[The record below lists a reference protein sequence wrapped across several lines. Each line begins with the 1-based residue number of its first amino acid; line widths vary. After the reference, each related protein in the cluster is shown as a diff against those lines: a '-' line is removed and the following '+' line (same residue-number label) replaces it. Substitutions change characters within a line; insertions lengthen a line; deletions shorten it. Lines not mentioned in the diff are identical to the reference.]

1 MNESLNTE
9 DINNFSDL
17 DLNDINNDKE
27 RLDILNK
34 KIKNVKNLYDENN
47 EAMNALNEQVSL
59 INKFHELQ
67 KNKGLTPVEK
77 DFKIERKNKLDE
89 KEDEEDTSSTKLKD
103 NIANVPENQIE
114 QPGCCSRCISCICKI
129 LTCLTPFKDD
139 IRYLE
144 YNFNS
149 TIVTLFQL
157 IRFLFLLSVAQFV
170 IFFLLFLIHL
180 GEYNKSDKTK
190 YSLPRSF
197 FYSSYNENE
206 FKIYSNMYALNIF
219 VFILASIIYYFKKQS
234 EHYKENA
241 FIKNNQKTLLSSYI
255 FTCWNI
261 NIRDA
266 IFRQESKEKIFKD
279 LQDYSDEYVFKLD
292 YAKQEST
299 WTPGRIGC
307 VIFSYC
313 VFILI
318 LFFYFWFTLFSL
330 GLRNSMRNKE
340 YAKDYIGKD
349 SVADFVSYI
358 FIAFGFL
365 FFPFI
370 SGFISKI
377 EGWKIVSSQNKSINI
392 KRSICI
398 IWGLFALCVDLSYFT
413 LQGKNKDDFFLKSIT
428 PDEVSFFTCPG
439 KYENHFFEYYDSSSS
454 ESPDSLR
461 ILTRILGDD
470 GAPEEGGASPPATDT
485 PAEFKRYDTGYSK
498 CREEE
503 FGANVFLIVFVYL
516 LLYLFI
522 ELIHCMFNC
531 CSNCCSFIGQ
541 LCPYFCPCC
550 VKNKTKLSYFPVL
563 TLLHIFTVYCLFC
576 LTVVF
581 MPFASIFLPIILLI
595 EFKYQ
600 FRKLKTSANFNYD
613 DINVKLRGNAK
624 SILHIF
630 ALMQFVAF
638 VSLIYF
644 YVIRLPHFNH
654 AVCVGNGSISKL
666 YQNNEGFCG
675 PASDK
680 VRIAYGLTYEIRKF
694 WGIGWFHEVFKEALF
709 IMLLLTVILCT
720 IIYRNY
726 SPNQK
731 YYDYIINRQQEMLE
745 TFQLLY
751 DQIGKRDKINY
762 LLLRMAKLHNS

>member
-34 KIKNVKNLYDENN
+34 KIKNVKNLYDEHN

-89 KEDEEDTSSTKLKD
+89 NDDEEDTSSTKLKD

-180 GEYNKSDKTK
+180 GEYTENDKTK

-340 YAKDYIGKD
+340 YATDYIGKD

-413 LQGKNKDDFFLKSIT
+413 LQGKNKEHFFLKSMT

-439 KYENHFFEYYDSSSS
+439 KYENHFLEYYDDSSSD
-454 ESPDSLR
+454 SPTDS
-461 ILTRILGDD
+461 
-470 GAPEEGGASPPATDT
+470 T
-485 PAEFKRYDTGYSK
+485 PADITGYSK

-503 FGANVFLIVFVYL
+503 FGANVFMIVFVYL

-550 VKNKTKLSYFPVL
+550 VKNKTKLSYYPVL

-644 YVIRLPHFNH
+644 YVIKLPHFNH
-654 AVCVGNGSISKL
+654 AVCYGNGTASILK
-666 YQNNEGFCG
+666 QTRKGFCG

-694 WGIGWFHEVFKEALF
+694 WTIGWFHEVFKEALF
-709 IMLLLTVILCT
+709 IMLLLTAILCT

-731 YYDYIINRQQEMLE
+731 YYEYIINRQQEMLE

>member
-77 DFKIERKNKLDE
+77 DFKIERKNNLDE
-89 KEDEEDTSSTKLKD
+89 KDDEETSSTKLKD
-103 NIANVPENQIE
+103 NIIQENQLE
-114 QPGCCSRCISCICKI
+114 QPGCCSRCTSCFSKI
-129 LTCLTPFKDD
+129 LTCLTPFKGD

-157 IRFLFLLSVAQFV
+157 IRFLFLLSIAQFF
-170 IFFLLFLIHL
+170 ILFILFLSHS
-180 GEYNKSDKTK
+180 GKKSGNTK
-190 YSLPRSF
+190 YNLPRSF
-197 FYSSYNENE
+197 FYSSYSGEKE
-206 FKIYSNMYALNIF
+206 FYMYSNMYALNIF
-219 VFILASIIYYFKKQS
+219 VFTLASIIYYFKKQS

-266 IFRQESKEKIFKD
+266 IFRRESKEKIFKD

-307 VIFSYC
+307 VIFSYM

-318 LFFYFWFTLFSL
+318 LFFYFWYTLFSL

-340 YAKDYIGKD
+340 YAEDYKGKD
-349 SVADFVSYI
+349 SIADFVSYL

-413 LQGKNKDDFFLKSIT
+413 LKGKKKDDFFLKSMT
-428 PDEVSFFTCPG
+428 PDIVSFFTCPG
-439 KYENHFFEYYDSSSS
+439 NFEDQFEIYYSTTPGTP
-454 ESPDSLR
+454 ETQAAKTTR
-461 ILTRILGDD
+461 ILTRILADD
-470 GAPEEGGASPPATDT
+470 NNPSSIPNI
-485 PAEFKRYDTGYSK
+485 YDKGYSK

-503 FGANVFLIVFVYL
+503 FGANVFMIVFVYL

-531 CSNCCSFIGQ
+531 CSNCCSSIGQ

-550 VKNKTKLSYFPVL
+550 VKNKTKLSYYPVL

-613 DINVKLRGNAK
+613 DINVKARGNAK

-644 YVIRLPHFNH
+644 FVIKLPHFNQ
-654 AVCVGNGSISKL
+654 AVCVGDGTKSIL
-666 YQNNEGFCG
+666 YQTSKNEDFCG
-675 PASDK
+675 PAGDN
-680 VRIAYGLTYEIRKF
+680 VRIAYGMTYKIRNF
-694 WGIGWFHEVFKEALF
+694 WLIGWFHEVFKEALF
-709 IMLLLTVILCT
+709 IMLLLTVILCA

-762 LLLRMAKLHNS
+762 LLLKMAKLHNS

>member
-17 DLNDINNDKE
+17 DLNEINNDKE
-27 RLDILNK
+27 RLDIINK
-34 KIKNVKNLYDENN
+34 KIKNVKNLYEERK

-77 DFKIERKNKLDE
+77 DFKIERKNKLD
-89 KEDEEDTSSTKLKD
+89 DNDLEEETSSTKLKD
-103 NIANVPENQIE
+103 NIVPENQIE
-114 QPGCCSRCISCICKI
+114 QPGCCSKCKSCCNKF

-157 IRFLFLLSVAQFV
+157 IRFLFLLSIAQFI
-170 IFFLLFLIHL
+170 IFFLLFLSHL
-180 GEYNKSDKTK
+180 GNKDIKLGDKCK
-190 YSLPRSF
+190 YQLSCVF
-197 FYSSYNENE
+197 FYSSFTEKE
-206 FKIYSNMYALNIF
+206 FYVYSNMYALNIF
-219 VFILASIIYYFKKQS
+219 IFILASIIYYFKKQS
-234 EHYKENA
+234 EYYKENA

-261 NIRDA
+261 NIRDE
-266 IFRQESKEKIFKD
+266 IFRRESKDKIFKD
-279 LQDYSDEYVFKLD
+279 LMDYSDEYVFKLD

-307 VIFSYC
+307 VIFSYI

-330 GLRNSMRNKE
+330 GLRDSLRNKNKL
-340 YAKDYIGKD
+340 ATKYIGKD
-349 SVADFVSYI
+349 SIADFVSFI
-358 FIAFGFL
+358 LIAFGFL
-365 FFPFI
+365 FFPLI
-370 SGFISKI
+370 SGLISKI

-413 LQGKNKDDFFLKSIT
+413 LQGKKKDKFFLKSMT
-428 PDEVSFFTCPG
+428 PDIVTFFTCPG
-439 KYENHFFEYYDSSSS
+439 KFEDRFENIYDSTTLVGIEKY
-454 ESPDSLR
+454 ESK
-461 ILTRILGDD
+461 
-470 GAPEEGGASPPATDT
+470 GGYA
-485 PAEFKRYDTGYSK
+485 K

-503 FGANVFLIVFVYL
+503 FGANLFMIVFVYL
-516 LLYLFI
+516 LLYLFV
-522 ELIHCMFNC
+522 ELLHCMFNC
-531 CSNCCSFIGQ
+531 CGNCCSTLGQ
-541 LCPYFCPCC
+541 LCPYLCPCC
-550 VKNKTKLSYFPVL
+550 VKNKTKLSYYPVL

-581 MPFASIFLPIILLI
+581 MPFSSIFLPIILLI

-613 DINVKLRGNAK
+613 DINVKARGNAK

-638 VSLIYF
+638 VLLIYF
-644 YVIRLPHFNH
+644 YVIKIPHFKH
-654 AVCVGNGSISKL
+654 AVCAKDGEKSYL
-666 YQNNEGFCG
+666 YQTDEDKFCG
-675 PASDK
+675 PAADK
-680 VRIAYGLTYEIRKF
+680 VRIAYGLTYKIRKF
-694 WGIGWFHEVFKEALF
+694 WLIGWFHEVFKEALF
-709 IMLLLTVILCT
+709 IMLLLTIILCT

-762 LLLRMAKLHNS
+762 LLLKMAKLHNS

>member
-89 KEDEEDTSSTKLKD
+89 KDDEETSSTKLKD
-103 NIANVPENQIE
+103 NIANMPENQLE
-114 QPGCCSRCISCICKI
+114 QPGCCSKCTSCFSKI
-129 LTCLTPFKDD
+129 LTCLTPFKSD

-157 IRFLFLLSVAQFV
+157 IRFLFLLSIAQFF
-170 IFFLLFLIHL
+170 ILFILFLSHS
-180 GEYNKSDKTK
+180 GKKSGNTK
-190 YSLPRSF
+190 YNLPRSF
-197 FYSSYNENE
+197 FYSSYSEKE
-206 FKIYSNMYALNIF
+206 FYMYSNMYALNIF
-219 VFILASIIYYFKKQS
+219 VFCLASIIYYFKKQS

-266 IFRQESKEKIFKD
+266 IFRRESKEKIFKD

-307 VIFSYC
+307 VIFSYI

-330 GLRNSMRNKE
+330 SLRNSMRNKN
-340 YAKDYIGKD
+340 YANDYIGKD
-349 SVADFVSYI
+349 HLADFVSYL

-413 LQGKNKDDFFLKSIT
+413 LKGKKKDDFPLKSIT
-428 PDEVSFFTCPG
+428 PGDISFFTCPG
-439 KYENHFFEYYDSSSS
+439 KFDDKFEEYYDTTTTP
-454 ESPDSLR
+454 ETPATR
-461 ILTRILGDD
+461 ILTRII
-470 GAPEEGGASPPATDT
+470 AEEANLNSYEA
-485 PAEFKRYDTGYSK
+485 GYSK

-503 FGANVFLIVFVYL
+503 FAANVFMIVFAYL

-531 CSNCCSFIGQ
+531 CSNCCSSIGQ

-550 VKNKTKLSYFPVL
+550 VKNKTKLSYYPVL

-613 DINVKLRGNAK
+613 DINVKARGNAK

-644 YVIRLPHFNH
+644 FVIKLPHFNQ
-654 AVCVGNGSISKL
+654 AVCVGDGSTKSIL
-666 YQNNEGFCG
+666 YQTSKNEDFCG
-675 PASDK
+675 PAGDN
-680 VRIAYGLTYEIRKF
+680 VRIAYGMTYKIRNF
-694 WGIGWFHEVFKEALF
+694 WLIGWFHEVFKEALF
-709 IMLLLTVILCT
+709 IMLLLTVILCA

-762 LLLRMAKLHNS
+762 LLLKMAKLHNS